1 MQLLS
6 KSEVYH
12 AKRACL
18 VVEDNKFDQ
27 KRISHALSQA
37 MSNSGSQSGPRLSTY
52 FTTTLKEAREMLET
66 YEFHMILLNNNLPD
80 GMGADFALELAKN
93 PKHSKKPVVLF
104 SDWPSPFM
112 WDKARQAGVC
122 FVLTKSEFH
131 LNHVQQAM
139 AQANRRLH

>member
-1 MQLLS
+1 MQILS
-6 KSEVYH
+6 KSDVYH

-27 KRISHALSQA
+27 KRISLALTH
-37 MSNSGSQSGPRLSTY
+37 SGPKLQPY
-52 FTTTLKEAREMLET
+52 FSNTLQEAREMLEA

-80 GMGADFALELAKN
+80 GMGADFALELANN
-93 PKHSKKPVVLF
+93 PKHRKKPVVLF

-131 LNHVQQAM
+131 LDHVQKAMDQAKL
-139 AQANRRLH
+139 RLH